1 MQLTTIDINHP
12 SFESQIAITTNEQL
26 LGLLSDT
33 LMVTAK
39 YIQILAKVWRELE
52 NRGVDLNH
60 LRSGIAY
67 YLPMIA
73 DDKIDASVV
82 LAFAGQQLLLR
93 EISLMPIDLQKKL
106 ANGELV
112 KVVEY
117 KKETKTFTTKTLP
130 LKQISTR
137 LYPQLFDMGRLLSE
151 QEQMAFLQRKAA
163 KTKQKNTAK
172 LQGTPIKRKSVSYN
186 ASKDAFSFGN
196 TGVVFDDIIKALA
209 LKYSKD
215 KDQIKSALSSL

>member
-12 SFESQIAITTNEQL
+12 SFESQIAAASNEQL
-26 LGLLSDT
+26 LALLSDT
-33 LMVTAK
+33 LMVTSR

-137 LYPQLFDMGRLLSE
+137 LHPQLFDMGRLLSE
-151 QEQMAFLQRKAA
+151 QEQIDFLKRKASKA
-163 KTKQKNTAK
+163 KKTKQ
-172 LQGTPIKRKSVSYN
+172 QGSRIKRKNVSYN
-186 ASKDAFSFGN
+186 ASKDAFSFDN
-196 TGVVFDDIIKALA
+196 TGVVFDDVMKALA
-209 LKYSKD
+209 LKYGKD
-215 KDQIKSALSSL
+215 KDQIKAALLSL